1 MLQYQTIE
9 DSTLDLLKDLM
20 KIPELKDFRL
30 VGGTSLALQYGHR
43 NSIDIDLFG
52 DKSFDEI
59 DLGRVLAH
67 FDKVQNLLSTKY
79 IKTYLINDIKV
90 DMVNYSY
97 PWIGQLLV
105 EDHIRMADIEDIA
118 AMKINAITNRGSK
131 KDFYDL
137 DMILDHYPLKD
148 ILEFYKKKYYDGT
161 VFMALKSLTYFL
173 DAEAEEDPELLAG
186 QDWETSKA
194 KVKSAYVEYLNN

>member
-1 MLQYQTIE
+1 
-9 DSTLDLLKDLM
+9 M
-20 KIPELKDFRL
+20 KIPELEDFRL

-43 NSIDIDLFG
+43 NSIDIDLFA

-59 DLGRVLAH
+59 DLARVLSQ

-90 DMVNYSY
+90 DIVNYSY
-97 PWIGQLLV
+97 PWIGKLLI
-105 EDHIRMADIEDIA
+105 EDHIRMADVVDIA

-137 DMILDHYPLKD
+137 DMILDHYTLKD
-148 ILEFYKKKYYDGT
+148 ILEFYQKKYYDGT
-161 VFMALKSLTYFL
+161 VFMALKSLTYFV
-173 DAEAEEDPELLAG
+173 DAEVEEDPELLVG
-186 QDWETSKA
+186 QDWEAVKA
-194 KVKSAYVEYLNN
+194 KVKSACLEYLNN

>member
-9 DSTLDLLKDLM
+9 DSTLVILKDLM
-20 KIPELKDFRL
+20 EIPDLEDFRL

-52 DKSFDEI
+52 DKSFEEI
-59 DLGRVLAH
+59 DLARVLSQ

-79 IKTYLINDIKV
+79 IKTYLINGIKV

-97 PWIGQLLV
+97 PWIGKLLN
-105 EDHIRMADIEDIA
+105 EDDIRMASVEDIA

-137 DMILDHYPLKD
+137 DLILNHYSLKD
-148 ILEFYKKKYYDGT
+148 ILQFYQKKYYDGT
-161 VFMALKSLTYFL
+161 VFMALKSLTYFV
-173 DAEAEEDPELLAG
+173 DAEAEDDPELLAG
-186 QDWETSKA
+186 QDWESVKA
-194 KVKSAYVEYLNN
+194 KVKNAYIDYLNN